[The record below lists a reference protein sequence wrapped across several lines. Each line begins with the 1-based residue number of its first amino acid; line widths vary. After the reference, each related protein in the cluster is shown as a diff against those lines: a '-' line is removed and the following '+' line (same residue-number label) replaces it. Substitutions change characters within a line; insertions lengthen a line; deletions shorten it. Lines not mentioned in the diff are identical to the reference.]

1 MTNIF
6 KAFVFTIK
14 TFFSSGEDVVN
25 VLLYYKT
32 FQFIPMKR
40 TELYTDLDFISNCG
54 GLLSLFIG
62 TSLLSIVEVFYFF
75 TVRLLDNFKAKKNN

>member
-1 MTNIF
+1 MLKRVTF
-6 KAFVFTIK
+6 GLK
-14 TFFSSGEDVVN
+14 TYFYSIYDYVE
-25 VLLYYKT
+25 VLLYYKS

-62 TSLLSIVEVFYFF
+62 TSLLSIVEVIYFF
-75 TVRLLDNFKAKKNN
+75 TIRLLDNFKAKKTN